1 MDQYMP
7 RQTDDKTARLKE
19 QIVTGVKDDLVA
31 IETELAKNLQ
41 PKFDLVAKVAGH
53 ILFSGGKRLRPLL
66 MVLCARLCGYRG
78 NHDKTYAAAFE
89 YLHAATLLH
98 DDLIDGGTLRRGK
111 PPAYTAYGNETA
123 VLTGDFL
130 LARALAVSAM
140 TGNLEVV
147 RTIVDITEQMSQG
160 EIDQLDKKG
169 RLEITEAE
177 YLDII
182 RRKTAVLFQG
192 ACRVGAL
199 IADAPRSAI
208 DALSEYGLNLGM
220 AFQMTDDLLDYTA
233 DTGEL
238 GKRIGTDLKEGKLTL
253 PVISALQKA
262 KNQDRVDMEA
272 IISDNHFSAD
282 DFIRLVSLLQRLGG
296 IDYTRRQAEKHIT
309 RARTAIDLFPSSEA
323 KAILMNIAAY
333 ALVRNQ

>member
-1 MDQYMP
+1 MNQYMT
-7 RQTDDKTARLKE
+7 RQTNDKATRLKD
-19 QIVTGVKDDLVA
+19 QIVTGVKDDLAA
-31 IETELAKNLQ
+31 IEIELVKNLQ
-41 PKFDLVAKVAGH
+41 PRFDLVEKVASH

-66 MVLCARLCGYRG
+66 MVLCARLCEYRG

-111 PPAYTAYGNETA
+111 PPAYIAYGNETA

-130 LARALAVSAM
+130 LARALAVAAM
-140 TGNLEVV
+140 TENLEIV
-147 RTIVDITEQMSQG
+147 RTIVDIAEQMSQG

-169 RLEITEAE
+169 RLEIAEAE

-182 RRKTAVLFQG
+182 RCKTAVLFQG

-208 DALSEYGLNLGM
+208 DALSDYGLNLGM

-233 DTGEL
+233 DVDAL
-238 GKRIGTDLKEGKLTL
+238 GKRTGTDLKEGKLTL
-253 PVISALQKA
+253 PVISALQNA
-262 KNQDRVDMEA
+262 KEPDRIDMEV

-282 DFIRLVSLLQRLGG
+282 DFTRLVSLLQRCGG

-309 RARTAIDLFPSSEA
+309 RARAAIDMFPSSEA

>member
-1 MDQYMP
+1 MNRYINP
-7 RQTDDKTARLKE
+7 QTDDEVARLKD
-19 QIVTGVKDDLVA
+19 QIVTGVKDDLTA
-31 IETELAKNLQ
+31 IEIELVKNLQ

-66 MVLCARLCGYRG
+66 MVLSGRLCGYQG
-78 NHDKTYAAAFE
+78 NNDKTYAAAFE

-98 DDLIDGGTLRRGK
+98 DDLIDGGTLRRGR
-111 PPAYTAYGNETA
+111 PTAHNAYGNETA

-147 RTIVDITEQMSQG
+147 RTIVDITEKMSQG

-169 RLEITEAE
+169 RLEITEEE

-182 RRKTAVLFQG
+182 RSKTAVLFQG

-199 IADAPRSAI
+199 IAAASRSAT

-233 DTGEL
+233 DVGAL

-253 PVISALQKA
+253 PLIQALQNA
-262 KNQDRVDMEA
+262 KGQDRIDMVT
-272 IISDNHFSAD
+272 IISDNNFSAD
-282 DFIRLVSLLQRLGG
+282 DFQKLVSLLQHCGG
-296 IDYTRRQAEKHIT
+296 IDYTHQQAEKHIN
-309 RARTAIDLFPSSEA
+309 RARAAIDMFPSSEA
-323 KAILMNIAAY
+323 KEILMNIAAY
-333 ALVRNQ
+333 ALLRNQ